1 MSLPPD
7 AFSSVGTQ
15 SSHCSQKLLK
25 DMSTSLIFDLV
36 YKTKIRVIVSIN
48 INKAAFEEAEENF
61 TPKRSFRTSTLHEIK
76 SSFHVHLVGATEVM
90 VGSDYGSRLAGF
102 QFFVPDPPKSVR
114 PLDMVLKSFECHYF
128 F

>member
-61 TPKRSFRTSTLHEIK
+61 NPKRSFRTSYKSKQTLLLNAGR
-76 SSFHVHLVGATEVM
+76 VLQLLHLFI
-90 VGSDYGSRLAGF
+90 L
-102 QFFVPDPPKSVR
+102 
-114 PLDMVLKSFECHYF
+114 
-128 F
+128 